1 MRSIVYN
8 SFMGSKLKMKRSTIF
23 SSIITLISFGY
34 KLVLAIL
41 TASNVLVVAA
51 TSTFLVFMCKVLFIR
66 NITMSRERKKKAY
79 LFMTI
84 LILLF
89 SLIFL
94 LFTVLKAFGIDAS
107 NQKSYE
113 GLVGALLIAFMVVM
127 FILSVINLKGALE
140 KTDIMVIGLK
150 EMVFV
155 SALADLV
162 IIEEYVYRMFIDKN
176 IEIFQ
181 TITRY
186 FPLAM
191 AGLMLVVTVIM
202 FIRFA
207 RYKVDNK

>member
-1 MRSIVYN
+1 
-8 SFMGSKLKMKRSTIF
+8 MGSKLKMKRSTIF

-51 TSTFLVFMCKVLFIR
+51 TSTFLVFFCKVLFIK
-66 NITMSRERKKKAY
+66 NVTMTREKKKKAY
-79 LFMTI
+79 LFMAI
-84 LILLF
+84 LILLY

-94 LFTVLKAFGIDAS
+94 AFTVLKVFGIDAS

-113 GLVGALLIAFMVVM
+113 GIVGTLLIAFMIIM

-162 IIEEYVYRMFIDKN
+162 IIEEYIYRMFIDKN
-176 IEIFQ
+176 IEVFEQ
-181 TITRY
+181 VTRY
-186 FPLAM
+186 FPLGM
-191 AGLMLVVTVIM
+191 GVLMLIVTLVM

-207 RYKVDNK
+207 KYKVDNK

>member
-1 MRSIVYN
+1 
-8 SFMGSKLKMKRSTIF
+8 MGSRLKMKRSTFF

-66 NITMSRERKKKAY
+66 NITMTRDKKKKAY
-79 LFMTI
+79 LFMAI
-84 LILLF
+84 LILIY
-89 SLIFL
+89 SAIFI

-113 GLVGALLIAFMVVM
+113 GIIGTLLIAFMIIM
-127 FILSVINLKGALE
+127 FILSIINLKGALE

-162 IIEEYVYRMFIDKN
+162 IIEEYLYRMFIDDN
-176 IEIFQ
+176 IEILV
-181 TITRY
+181 TINRY

-191 AGLMLVVTVIM
+191 GVLMVIVALFM

>member
-1 MRSIVYN
+1 MA
-8 SFMGSKLKMKRSTIF
+8 SKLKMKKSTTF
-23 SSIITLISFGY
+23 SAIITLASFAY
-34 KLVLAIL
+34 KLVLSIL

-51 TSTFLVFMCKVLFIR
+51 TSTLLVFFCKLLFIK
-66 NITMSRERKKKAY
+66 NVTMTREKKKKAY
-79 LFMTI
+79 LFMAI
-84 LILLF
+84 LIFLY

-113 GLVGALLIAFMVVM
+113 GIIGSLLIGFMIIM
-127 FILSVINLKGALE
+127 FILSIINLKGALE

-162 IIEEYVYRMFIDKN
+162 IIEEYIYRSFFIEKG
-176 IEIFQ
+176 IEPLDLL
-181 TITRY
+181 TRY

-191 AGLMLVVTVIM
+191 AGLMLVVSIIM

-207 RYKVDNK
+207 RYKVDQK

>member
-1 MRSIVYN
+1 MA
-8 SFMGSKLKMKRSTIF
+8 SKLKMKKIAIF
-23 SSIITLISFGY
+23 SAIITLASFGY

-41 TASNVLVVAA
+41 TSSNVLVVAA
-51 TSTFLVFMCKVLFIR
+51 TSTLLVFFCKLLFIK
-66 NITMSRERKKKAY
+66 NVTMTREKKKKAY
-79 LFMTI
+79 LFMAI
-84 LILLF
+84 LIFLY

-113 GLVGALLIAFMVVM
+113 GIIGSLLIGFMIIM
-127 FILSVINLKGALE
+127 FILSIINLKGALE

-162 IIEEYVYRMFIDKN
+162 IIEEYIYRSFFIEKG
-176 IEIFQ
+176 IEPLDLL
-181 TITRY
+181 TRY

-191 AGLMLVVTVIM
+191 AGLMLVVSIIM

-207 RYKVDNK
+207 RYKVDQK